1 MIERR
6 QEFRKRADIAIRIS
20 GHDVSGQPFAQT
32 AVASSLSVGGALL
45 SGMERQVRTG
55 DLVWVE
61 YKERKARFRIVWIRD
76 SESGRKTQAA
86 VQKLE
91 HEECPWVE
99 L

>member
-6 QEFRKRADIAIRIS
+6 QEFRKQADIAIRMS
-20 GHDVSGQPFAQT
+20 GHDVSGKPFAQI
-32 AVASSLSVGGALL
+32 AVASSFSGGGALL
-45 SGMERQVRTG
+45 SGMDWQVRTG

-86 VQKLE
+86 GPE
-91 HEECPWVE
+91 A
-99 L
+99 